1 MWNKFVKLVLH
12 FTTNFPVPCVSCLRY
27 LEVVS
32 VTSIFPLAVYLASL
46 APDLTWA
53 HNGVDGGDLIVAAY
67 TLGVPHPPAYPA
79 YTMLAHLFTR
89 LPCGNIA
96 YCVNLLSAVSAAG
109 AVGVL
114 ALMSD
119 EGRKMKDESLPSFS
133 VLRPSSFVF
142 HRNVAALA
150 TAWGFAFIPLVW
162 QQAIIAEVY
171 APFALCVA
179 LVLWL
184 AARVDSSHRAF
195 ALGLVWSIALGFHL
209 TALFLLPLALW
220 GVRRERAQWLAFT
233 AGAALASLQW
243 LYPIWRAG
251 RGAITWGD
259 PTTLAGWWWLVSGAL
274 YHEYVFAVPLDA
286 WLGRAAFFAN
296 TLLVGLGPLLGA
308 CALVG
313 WWYIARANRSKA
325 LVYGATML
333 AYIIF
338 AIGYNSVDSI
348 SLTIPAVM
356 IFCVGI
362 STGVTWLL
370 ETLRAWWGERAQ
382 VLGWIGLLVQVALVL
397 VLNWHAVSLTNDRA
411 AIRFGEQVLNQLPPA
426 AVVVTQD
433 DRATFTLWYFRYVL
447 GQRADVRIVDRD
459 LLAFEWYQTQGGL
472 TPAQLEQVSA
482 CWIENCCDDARV
494 RCVAR
499 E

>member
-1 MWNKFVKLVLH
+1 
-12 FTTNFPVPCVSCLRY
+12 
-27 LEVVS
+27 
-32 VTSIFPLAVYLASL
+32 
-46 APDLTWA
+46 
-53 HNGVDGGDLIVAAY
+53 
-67 TLGVPHPPAYPA
+67 VPHPPGYPA

-89 LPCGNIA
+89 LPCGNTA
-96 YCVNLLSAVSAAG
+96 YCVNLLSALSAAG
-109 AVGVL
+109 AAGVL

-119 EGRKMKDESLPSFS
+119 EGRKTKDESLPSSS

-142 HRNVAALA
+142 RCNVAALA

-184 AARVDSSHRAF
+184 ASRVVSPRGAF
-195 ALGLVWSIALGFHL
+195 VLGLVWSIALGFHL
-209 TALFLLPLALW
+209 TALFLLPLVLW
-220 GVRRERAQWLAFT
+220 HVWRARAPWFAFV
-233 AGAALASLQW
+233 AGATLASVQW
-243 LYPIWRAG
+243 LYPVWRAG

-259 PTTLAGWWWLVSGAL
+259 PTTLTGWWWLVSGAL
-274 YHEYVFAVPLDA
+274 YRDYVFAVPLDA
-286 WLGRAAFFAN
+286 WLERAAFFAH
-296 TLLVGLGPLLGA
+296 TLFVGLGPIFGA

-313 WWYIARANRSKA
+313 WWHITRAHRSKT

-333 AYIIF
+333 AYLVF
-338 AIGYNSVDSI
+338 AIGYNSADSI
-348 SLTIPAVM
+348 SLTIPAAI
-356 IFCVGI
+356 IFCIGI
-362 STGVTWLL
+362 GAGVTRLL
-370 ETLRAWWGERAQ
+370 ETLRAWWGARAG
-382 VLGWIGLLVQVALVL
+382 VFVWMGVLVQVALVL
-397 VLNWHAVSLTNDRA
+397 MLNWHAVSLTNDRA

-459 LLAFEWYQTQGGL
+459 LLAFEWYQRQVGL
-472 TPAQLEQVSA
+472 TPAQLEQVST
-482 CWIENCCDDARV
+482 CWIENCCDDVRV